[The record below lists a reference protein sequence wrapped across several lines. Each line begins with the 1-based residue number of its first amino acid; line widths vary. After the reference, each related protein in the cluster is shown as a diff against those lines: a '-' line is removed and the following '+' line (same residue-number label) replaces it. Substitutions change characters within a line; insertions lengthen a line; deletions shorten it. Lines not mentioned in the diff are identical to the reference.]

1 MSLHSTI
8 GRALGSSDNGGTGME
23 QQQIDVETFMNRMG
37 RRRFLA
43 LGGGTLA
50 AAALAACSSGG
61 GSSDGAVDTT
71 VAASGEPVR
80 GGTLSFTRNFEAQDL
95 NPMGSAENGSIFTRV
110 QIFDTLVRADA
121 DTAPEVS
128 PGLAES
134 WTTSEDGL
142 TWTFVLRDATFSNGD
157 PVTSDDVKFSIDRLA
172 DPQVNVNIPSLG
184 TGIVSCD
191 VVDPKTVAITL
202 DRQVGAFL
210 TNLSIFPASIVNKK
224 LVEAEGDAHW
234 EKPVG
239 TGPFKLKEWVRGSH
253 LVLER
258 NDGYWEEGLP
268 YLDEVRFDYVADDN
282 ARIVRIQSG
291 DAQIVEGVPFSQIG
305 ALSGKDGFAVQVDPI
320 VRFEAIWLNHKSG
333 SLGELAVRQA
343 LNYAVDK
350 KSISDALYS
359 GVAETANSMIPRAT
373 FHDESVPAYDYD
385 LAKAKELMAGSS
397 TPDGF
402 EMSLL
407 YPTGSDTIEQMV
419 TAVQSQWAEI
429 GVKVSLEQI
438 DPGALWPKFE
448 GGEYDACIP
457 LPQFTA
463 DMALPDEVALLFFNN
478 DADNA
483 LAGFFTNWKI
493 PQALSDTTKEAAFTN
508 DQAKRA
514 ELWPQVQRMAME
526 DAPWV
531 TLFFL
536 PSAHGVSSKVHGFRV
551 LTEGWWDLEDV
562 WLEA

>member
-1 MSLHSTI
+1 MGTEKLD
-8 GRALGSSDNGGTGME
+8 LGAFVGL
-23 QQQIDVETFMNRMG
+23 MG

-50 AAALAACSSGG
+50 AAALAACGSG
-61 GSSDGAVDTT
+61 DGATDAVVDTT
-71 VAASGEPVR
+71 SGATGATGEPVR

-95 NPMGSAENGSIFTRV
+95 NPMGSADNGSIFTRV
-110 QIFDTLVRADA
+110 QMFDTLVHADP

-128 PGLAES
+128 PALAES
-134 WTTSEDGL
+134 WSTSDDGL
-142 TWTFVLRDATFSNGD
+142 VWTFILRDATFSNGD
-157 PVTSDDVKFSIDRLA
+157 PVTADDVKFSIDRLA
-172 DPQVNVNIPSLG
+172 DPQINVNIPSLG
-184 TGIVSCD
+184 TGIVGCT
-191 VVDPKTVAITL
+191 VVDAKTVSIEL
-202 DRQVGAFL
+202 DRPVGAFL
-210 TNLSIFPASIVNKK
+210 TNLSIFPASIVSKK

-234 EKPVG
+234 ENPVG
-239 TGPFKLKEWVRGSH
+239 TGPFVLKEWVRGSH
-253 LVLER
+253 LVLARNER
-258 NDGYWEEGLP
+258 YWEAGLP

-282 ARIVRIQSG
+282 ARIVRIESG
-291 DAQIVEGVPFSQIG
+291 DAQIIEGVPFSQIN
-305 ALSGKDGFAVQVDPI
+305 ALSGKEGFGIQVDPI
-320 VRFEAIWLNHKSG
+320 VRFESIFLNHRKG
-333 SLGELAVRQA
+333 SLGEVGVRQA
-343 LNYAVDK
+343 LNYAIDK
-350 KSISDALYS
+350 KAISEAIYS

-373 FHDESVPAYDYD
+373 FQDDAVPAYDFD
-385 LAKAKELMAGSS
+385 LEKAKGLMAASS

-402 EMSLL
+402 ELSLI
-407 YPTGSDTIEQMV
+407 YPTGSETIKQMV

-438 DPGALWPKFE
+438 DPGAIWPKFE

-483 LAGFFTNWKI
+483 LAGFFTGWQI
-493 PQALSDTTKEAAFTN
+493 PQELSDTTKQAAFTN
-508 DQAKRA
+508 DQALRA
-514 ELWPQVQRMAME
+514 ELWPKVQRMAME
-526 DAPWV
+526 QAPWI

-536 PSAHGVSSKVHGFRV
+536 PSVHGVSSKVRGFRV